1 MEKKVKEKREPTTEE
16 KELYALIVHNSLVE
30 GRHTTQQEICEKIP
44 SFVLNKDPFAHD
56 KCVRIWTA
64 IKNINYASSLEYII
78 IYKDFEA
85 WIGNKEETDEYI
97 VNLWWGAISPRMSR
111 YWNLKRKANR
121 HGQGKAFDEDGNPI
135 DELEGMDKVFYTS
148 YQAYDKTQENKK
160 GGQVK

>member
-1 MEKKVKEKREPTTEE
+1 MESKITEKREPTTEE

-44 SFVLNKDPFAHD
+44 SFILSKDPFAHD

-64 IKNINYASSLEYII
+64 IKNINYASSFEFII

-85 WIGNKEETDEYI
+85 WVGNKEETEAYI
-97 VNLWWGAISPRMSR
+97 IDLWNALSPRLQR

-121 HGQGKAFDEDGNPI
+121 NGQGKAFDEEGNHI
-135 DELEGMDKVFYTS
+135 DELEGMDKMFYTS
-148 YQAYDKTQENKK
+148 FKAYDKTQENKK
-160 GGQVK
+160 GGK